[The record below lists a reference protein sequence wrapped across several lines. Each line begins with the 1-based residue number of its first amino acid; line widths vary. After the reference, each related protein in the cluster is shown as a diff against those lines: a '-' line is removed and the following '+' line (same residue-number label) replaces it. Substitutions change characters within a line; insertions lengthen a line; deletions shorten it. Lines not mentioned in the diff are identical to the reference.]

1 MTTRSKKENESNS
14 PVASPSPK
22 LNTSIIRMAS
32 DWDRLQ
38 KKLKE
43 RFDGEM
49 DYDSILFLIGL
60 QELGKPFKK
69 YKKDEKL
76 EVMHVAICSLL
87 EPYGFYE
94 FMGKDDD
101 GWPHWKLKEN
111 LPFLDAKQ
119 QNKLIIDSII
129 DYFKKEEFI

>member
-1 MTTRSKKENESNS
+1 
-14 PVASPSPK
+14 
-22 LNTSIIRMAS
+22 MAS
-32 DWDRLQ
+32 DWELLQ
-38 KKLKE
+38 NKLRA
-43 RFDGEM
+43 RFGGET

-60 QELGKPFKK
+60 QELGKPFRK

-76 EVMHVAICSLL
+76 EVMHIAICTLL

-94 FMGKDDD
+94 FQGKDEE
-101 GWPHWKLKEN
+101 GWPHWTLKEN

-129 DYFKKEEFI
+129 DYFKNSEFI

>member
-1 MTTRSKKENESNS
+1 MIKMM
-14 PVASPSPK
+14 V
-22 LNTSIIRMAS
+22 S

-38 KKLKE
+38 EKLEE
-43 RFDGEM
+43 RFGTKM
-49 DYDSILFLIGL
+49 DYDSILFVIGL
-60 QELGKPFKK
+60 QELSKPFKK

-76 EVMHVAICSLL
+76 EVIHIAICTLL

-94 FMGKDDD
+94 FVGRDEE
-101 GWPHWKLKEN
+101 GWPHWNLREN

>member
-1 MTTRSKKENESNS
+1 
-14 PVASPSPK
+14 
-22 LNTSIIRMAS
+22 MAS
-32 DWDRLQ
+32 DWERLQ
-38 KKLKE
+38 IKLKE

-49 DYDSILFLIGL
+49 DYDAILFMIGL
-60 QELGKPFKK
+60 QELSKPFKK

-76 EVMHVAICSLL
+76 EVMHIAICTLL

-94 FMGKDDD
+94 FLGRDEQ
-101 GWPHWKLKEN
+101 GWPHWKLTQS
-111 LPFLDAKQ
+111 LPHLDAKQ

>member
-1 MTTRSKKENESNS
+1 
-14 PVASPSPK
+14 
-22 LNTSIIRMAS
+22 MAS
-32 DWDRLQ
+32 DWETLQ

-43 RFDGEM
+43 RFGGET
-49 DYDSILFLIGL
+49 DYDAILFLIGL

-69 YKKDEKL
+69 YKKDQKL
-76 EVMHVAICSLL
+76 EVMHVAICTLL

-94 FMGKDDD
+94 FLGRDEE
-101 GWPHWKLKEN
+101 GWPHWQLKEN